1 MTYAHV
7 GATQACRNSTDT
19 RTNSAPQACSE
30 SRLFTNPS
38 IPPHFAVRLCWS
50 VRATE
55 QSVYGSAMSHL
66 VFYAFF
72 FRCGVK
78 EGIDYVEFLFFPSF
92 PSKFFVYE
100 GFGSWKKSPV
110 SAPSSYAA
118 SNHPHQV
125 FLRGWSADL
134 LWSGVYPAVSRF
146 ANVENCTLK
155 PERLNLRFVSC
166 FLNVNIKG
174 QKICKTRTFKW
185 AKLALSNES
194 ISALMFTSKNM
205 QTKLSVNKRAL

>member
-72 FRCGVK
+72 FSLRSQRRDWLCWVSFFSPPFPPNSLSMKDSGHERKAQFRLHPAMRRQITHIRFSWEAGVL
-78 EGIDYVEFLFFPSF
+78 IYCDLEFIPLCH
-92 PSKFFVYE
+92 
-100 GFGSWKKSPV
+100 
-110 SAPSSYAA
+110 A
-118 SNHPHQV
+118 
-125 FLRGWSADL
+125 LRMWRI
-134 LWSGVYPAVSRF
+134 VH
-146 ANVENCTLK
+146 
-155 PERLNLRFVSC
+155 
-166 FLNVNIKG
+166 
-174 QKICKTRTFKW
+174 
-185 AKLALSNES
+185 
-194 ISALMFTSKNM
+194 
-205 QTKLSVNKRAL
+205 